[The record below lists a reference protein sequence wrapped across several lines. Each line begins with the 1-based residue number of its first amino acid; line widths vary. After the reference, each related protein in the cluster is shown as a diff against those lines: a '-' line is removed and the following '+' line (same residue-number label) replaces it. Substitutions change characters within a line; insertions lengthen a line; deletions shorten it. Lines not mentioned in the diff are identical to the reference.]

1 MPVRLTIELDDETA
15 DALDRMI
22 DEMQVE
28 FPRELAAAAALRDWL
43 IHAGYLPDDDDLE
56 EDTPAVGEG

>member
-1 MPVRLTIELDDETA
+1 MRLAIDIDDEMA

-22 DEMQVE
+22 EDMDLK

-43 IHAGYLPDDDDLE
+43 ITAGYLDHDDLE
-56 EDTPAVGEG
+56 EDTPAEGEG